1 MPTTCTQRRVFTL
14 AVLNAVR
21 VIVHTLTIA
30 RHGMLECNFQI
41 LSNLDIIMSNHRLAF
56 ITCMQGAETIQS
68 ALMEKINSFDAH
80 PVDRHD
86 IVDTI
91 SGGATCD
98 LHFLRPTHAPTV
110 AT

>member
-30 RHGMLECNFQI
+30 RHGMLEF
-41 LSNLDIIMSNHRLAF
+41 SNLDIIMSNHRLAF

-80 PVDRHD
+80 PVDHHD

-98 LHFLRPTHAPTV
+98 LHILRPTHAPTV